1 MEIDNYINKKNEFN
15 KRTGLQNIGATCY
28 INTIIQCLLSCEPF
42 RNFILSNDY
51 MDRLKSTDSLDSLD
65 DKNNYYLVKEL
76 ESIFRSMW
84 VDGNSLNPL
93 RFLKTLKIK
102 FDFIDINTQND
113 IHEIL
118 LLILNKINEE
128 IKVDNYT
135 ELLKNKQDINFKTEY
150 DKLKYVCNEKWIQLN
165 KNEYSELNELL
176 YNHSISQIVCGNCN
190 YIHHNHESSCVID
203 LEIPKNEVDLKT
215 CFINYLGKDKLNIDD
230 ENKWKCDECGASNES
245 DKIIKYWDLPQVL
258 IISLKRFFYD
268 KNNNRM
274 SKNNSIVDIPFNL
287 DLTDCVIQ
295 DKEYNYKLQSVGIH
309 LGNIY
314 GGHYVSLVRK
324 NNEDK
329 IWTIIDDLSIRD
341 IEEKDF
347 NLNNAYMLFYT
358 KI

>member
-15 KRTGLQNIGATCY
+15 KRSGLQNIGATCY

-42 RNFILSNDY
+42 RKFILSNDY

-93 RFLKTLKIK
+93 RFLKFLKIK

-150 DKLKYVCNEKWIQLN
+150 DKLKYVCNEKWIELN

-230 ENKWKCDECGASNES
+230 ENKWKCDECGTSNES

-268 KNNNRM
+268 KNTNRM
-274 SKNNSIVDIPFNL
+274 SKNNSIVNIPFNL
-287 DLTDCVIQ
+287 DLSDCVIQ